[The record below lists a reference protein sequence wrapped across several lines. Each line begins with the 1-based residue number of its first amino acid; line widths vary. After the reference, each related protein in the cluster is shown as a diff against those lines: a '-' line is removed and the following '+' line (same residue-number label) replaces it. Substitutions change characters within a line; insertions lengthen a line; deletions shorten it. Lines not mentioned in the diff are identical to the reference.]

1 MMLEDELDELNSV
14 QKDLLALRNVAQMS
28 ASYPAWGGDSDT
40 VRVIACALGSIIDKL
55 RDLTDEIRSECAGSI
70 NVQP

>member
-1 MMLEDELDELNSV
+1 MLEDELEELFSV
-14 QKDLLALRNVAQMS
+14 QNDLKALQSVAEMT
-28 ASYPAWGGDSDT
+28 AAYPAWGGDSDT
-40 VRVIACALGSIIDKL
+40 VRVVACALVPIIDKL

>member
-14 QKDLLALRNVAQMS
+14 QKDLLALRSVAQMS

-40 VRVIACALGSIIDKL
+40 VRVIACALGPIIDKL
-55 RDLTDEIRSECAGSI
+55 RDLTDEIRSECAGSV